1 MLTGKAEY
9 TNETSVNNRNKNN
22 NNNNNDMN
30 NTVVM
35 VEDDEDEEKKAR
47 EAKKRQEKEKRR
59 KEKEAESEAADD
71 EAEEE
76 KKEDK
81 QEKKNNRVCVFC
93 KGKRHT
99 EMFCWRPLLA
109 PPGSKEK
116 EKEALIQKYEWAR
129 KVVQATEK
137 KQYFKPIKEA
147 IEDEEERLRKR
158 EKNKNLKCP
167 NCKRWGHTL
176 KSCWL
181 ADPAKAPGWWDAKI
195 ALRQKEEWEESETRY
210 RKKTGEERKTKQRV
224 IQLIL

>member
-1 MLTGKAEY
+1 MFIDLVVELQRENSLLRKQLDTGKAEY

-35 VEDDEDEEKKAR
+35 VEDDEEKKAR

-76 KKEDK
+76 KRKDK
-81 QEKKNNRVCVFC
+81 QEKKNNRICVFC

-99 EMFCWRPLLA
+99 EMFCWKRRPLLA

-116 EKEALIQKYEWAR
+116 EKEALYKNMSGL
-129 KVVQATEK
+129 
-137 KQYFKPIKEA
+137 
-147 IEDEEERLRKR
+147 ER
-158 EKNKNLKCP
+158 
-167 NCKRWGHTL
+167 
-176 KSCWL
+176 
-181 ADPAKAPGWWDAKI
+181 
-195 ALRQKEEWEESETRY
+195 
-210 RKKTGEERKTKQRV
+210 
-224 IQLIL
+224 